1 MSLLI
6 PEKTLYD
13 LEWDRLIDTLA
24 GYAATTRG
32 RSRCLALPFYDSLAE
47 AQLQQERV
55 EEFRSLLVKG
65 EAPGLGG
72 VDSQAGELAQKAQK
86 QAALSI
92 QELGQVADTID
103 AANRIAQTMTHR
115 ESDCP
120 GLFELCTGLV
130 ISTRAKDAIDYAID
144 RNQNEIRDRAS
155 AELGPLRQRLRH
167 LKEKVKTHIE
177 SLVDSPE
184 VGPLLRDNY
193 YTLRDDRYV
202 VPVKAHERASF
213 KGIVHGSSATGQ
225 TIFVEPREL
234 VPLNNDLILA
244 QMDVEREERRVLRN
258 LSASVAEEA
267 GLVVANLELLVK
279 LDVIQA
285 KARLSELL
293 GANKPILCDEP
304 LIDLLSARHPLLQL
318 KGIEVVPNDLH
329 VGRDFTVLVLS
340 GVNTGGKTVAL
351 KVLGLCLLMAWTGL
365 PIPAKPGSRV
375 GRMTSVYAVMGDEQ
389 SLSDDLSTFSANIL
403 KLNDVLARADARSL
417 VLLDEIVVGTDP
429 KQGAALAQSIVESM
443 ADKGA
448 RAVVTTH
455 YDRLKRLAYVRP
467 DFANAAV
474 GLSDSSLR
482 PNYQILI
489 GVPGVSSAFR
499 IAAELGVAAE
509 VIARAERL
517 CEGEGD
523 DVSVMIQNL
532 ELELA
537 KQNEEVRRL
546 EEAKREAQRAREA
559 YEVRKAALD
568 ARERQDILEKRRDIE
583 AVIVKAQDE
592 VRAMIREL
600 QKGANMAQATAA
612 MEQLREMETEAKESL
627 AAEQRAIAE
636 SEPRSSGTTGGGARS
651 ALSGAELLPGLA
663 VFVANLNQCGYVVEP
678 PDKRGLALVEVGRLK
693 MRIPLER
700 LKALH
705 PGEAPRAEKGGRT
718 RIQEAYLGPKP
729 SAASGPAITCDIRG
743 ERVEE
748 ALDRVDAF
756 LDRAMGASVPFVY
769 IIHGHGTGRLKQALR
784 DHLKQS
790 PYIRSFRA
798 GERGEGQDGVTV
810 AILEER

>member
-1 MSLLI
+1 MSLSI

-13 LEWDRLIDTLA
+13 LEWDRVIDTLA

-32 RSRCLALPFYDSLAE
+32 RSRCLALPFYDTLDEANAE
-47 AQLQQERV
+47 QERV
-55 EEFRSLLVKG
+55 EEFRLLLIKG

-72 VDSQAGELAQKAQK
+72 VSSLAGELAVKAQK
-86 QAALSI
+86 QATLDI
-92 QELGQVADTID
+92 DELGQVADTIE
-103 AANRIAQTMTHR
+103 AANRIAQTMKHR
-115 ESDCP
+115 EHDCP
-120 GLFELCTGLV
+120 GLFALCVGLV
-130 ISTRAKDAIDYAID
+130 VSTRAKDAIDHAID
-144 RNQNEIRDRAS
+144 RTQNEIRDRAS
-155 AELGPLRQRLRH
+155 AELGPLRQRFRH

-202 VPVKAHERASF
+202 VPVKANEKSAL
-213 KGIVHGSSATGQ
+213 KGIVHGSSSTGQ
-225 TIFVEPREL
+225 TIYVEPREL

-244 QMDVEREERRVLRN
+244 QLDVEREERRVLRS
-258 LSASVAEEA
+258 LSAAVAEEA
-267 GLVVANLELLVK
+267 GLIVANLELLCR
-279 LDVIQA
+279 LDVVQA
-285 KARLSELL
+285 KARLGELL
-293 GANKPILCDEP
+293 GASKPLLCEEP
-304 LIDLLSARHPLLQL
+304 LIDVTGARHPLLLL
-318 KGIEVVPNDLH
+318 KGIDVVPNDLH
-329 VGRDFTVLVLS
+329 VGRDFNVLVLS

-351 KVLGLCLLMAWTGL
+351 KVLGLCLLLAWAGL
-365 PIPAKPGSRV
+365 PIPARPGSRV

-403 KLNDVLARADARSL
+403 KLNEVLARAEARSL

-429 KQGAALAQSIVESM
+429 KQGAALAQSIVEAM

-474 GLSDSSLR
+474 GLSDSTLR
-482 PNYQILI
+482 PNYRILI

-509 VIARAERL
+509 VIDRAERL

-537 KQNEEVRRL
+537 KQNEELRRL

-559 YEVRKAALD
+559 FEAKAAAL
-568 ARERQDILEKRRDIE
+568 ALREQRDILEKRKDIE
-583 AVIVKAQDE
+583 ALIVKAQDE
-592 VRAMIREL
+592 VRGLIREL
-600 QKGANMAQATAA
+600 QKGANMAQATAS
-612 MEQLREMETEAKESL
+612 MEQLRLMQEAARKTL
-627 AAEQRAIAE
+627 AEEQQALEAAQPAPATPVSPRA
-636 SEPRSSGTTGGGARS
+636 
-651 ALSGAELLPGLA
+651 ALSSEELLPGLA
-663 VFVANLNQCGYVVEP
+663 VFVANLNQSGVLIEG

-705 PGEAPRAEKGGRT
+705 PGEGKPIDKSGRT
-718 RIQEAYLGPKP
+718 SLQEAYLGPKE
-729 SAASGPAITCDIRG
+729 SKSGPAITCDVRG

-748 ALDRVDAF
+748 ALDLVDAF
-756 LDRAMGASVPFVY
+756 LDRAMSQSVPFVY